1 MVRKIVVML
10 LAAGALCAAEI
21 ESRIVRVTVYPGMA
35 LVEREAALNL
45 KAGANTLTL
54 TGLPAVLV
62 DESVH
67 ARVTSGGGVAIEE
80 IKVERWFLSR
90 ADEGEARKV
99 ETAILDLERQIMLV
113 DGEQK
118 SLAAKEKFLHSIQAT
133 PPAGAGQS
141 AGLKVDAPA
150 WNSALSY
157 IGTQLNKIY
166 SEMAEFE
173 LKRRALKEEKE
184 AMEKQLAEL
193 QSAKPREDKS
203 IELTLRADAGGTGK
217 LAVTYLVSDV
227 TWWPGYEIRA
237 LPGEGRME
245 LLYTGQVRQKSGEEW
260 SDVEL
265 SLSTSQPARSATVP
279 ELWPW
284 DLRLWQP
291 SRVAMQKAGG
301 REDNAVLAASFDKAE
316 EMMAPEAPAGIDSRS
331 TSILFAIPGLRTIA
345 SGEEPARVVIA
356 RSSYAAAMSYITI
369 PKLSAF
375 VYLQGK
381 IVNEGLAPLLA
392 GQAMVYVDGDY
403 VGKTAIKPLAPGE
416 SADLSLGIDEG
427 LKVKRELVKKYERN
441 KGTLSKKQ
449 EMEYD
454 FRIVIENFK
463 KQTVKVKVVDQL
475 PRPLQEEIELG
486 DVKLSPP
493 PEEWDK
499 DKQQVSWT
507 LEIKPGGK
515 SELLLHFTV
524 SSPRSAR
531 VIGLD

>member
-1 MVRKIVVML
+1 MVRKIVLML
-10 LAAGALCAAEI
+10 LAAGALGAAEL
-21 ESRIVRVTVYPGMA
+21 ESRIVRVTVYPGAA
-35 LVEREAALNL
+35 LVEREADLNL
-45 KAGANTLTL
+45 KAGANTFTL
-54 TGLPAVLV
+54 AGLPAVLV

-67 ARVTSGGGVAIEE
+67 ARLISGRGLAIEE

-90 ADEGEARKV
+90 ADQGEARKV
-99 ETAILDLERQIMLV
+99 ETAILDLERQIMLLE
-113 DGEQK
+113 GELK
-118 SLAAKEKFLHSIQAT
+118 SLAAKEKFVHSIQAT
-133 PPAGAGQS
+133 NPAGQAS
-141 AGLKVDAPA
+141 AFRPDAAA
-150 WNSALSY
+150 WNTTLTYLGS
-157 IGTQLNKIY
+157 QLNKLY
-166 SEMAEFE
+166 EEMTTLE
-173 LKRRALKEEKE
+173 LKRRELKEEKE
-184 AMEKQLAEL
+184 ALEKQLAEL

-217 LAVTYLVSDV
+217 LTVTYLVSDV

-454 FRIVIENFK
+454 YRIVIENFK
-463 KQTVKVKVVDQL
+463 KQAVKVKVVDQL

-531 VIGLD
+531 VIGLE

>member
-99 ETAILDLERQIMLV
+99 ETAILDLERQIMLLE
-113 DGEQK
+113 GELK
-118 SLAAKEKFLHSIQAT
+118 SLAAKEKFVHSIQASN
-133 PPAGAGQS
+133 PAGQA
-141 AGLKVDAPA
+141 AAFRPDAAA
-150 WNSALSY
+150 WNTTLTYLGS
-157 IGTQLNKIY
+157 QLNKLY
-166 SEMAEFE
+166 EEMTTLE
-173 LKRRALKEEKE
+173 LKRRELKEEKE
-184 AMEKQLAEL
+184 ALEKQLAEL

-403 VGKTAIKPLAPGE
+403 VGKTAIKPMAPGE

-449 EMEYD
+449 EMEDDY
-454 FRIVIENFK
+454 RIVIENFK
-463 KQTVKVKVVDQL
+463 QQAVKVKVVDQL

>member
-67 ARVTSGGGVAIEE
+67 ARVSSGGGVAIEE

-99 ETAILDLERQIMLV
+99 ETAILDLARQIMLLE
-113 DGEQK
+113 GELK
-118 SLAAKEKFLHSIQAT
+118 SLAAKEKFVHSIQAT
-133 PPAGAGQS
+133 NPAGQAS
-141 AGLKVDAPA
+141 AFRPDAAA
-150 WNSALSY
+150 WNTTLTYLGS
-157 IGTQLNKIY
+157 QLNKLY
-166 SEMAEFE
+166 EEMTTLE
-173 LKRRALKEEKE
+173 LKRRELKEEKE
-184 AMEKQLAEL
+184 ALEKQLAEL

-203 IELTLRADAGGTGK
+203 IELTLRTDAGGTGK

-301 REDNAVLAASFDKAE
+301 REDNAVLAASFNKAE

-369 PKLSAF
+369 PKLSSF
-375 VYLQGK
+375 IYLQGK

-454 FRIVIENFK
+454 YRIVIENFK
-463 KQTVKVKVVDQL
+463 KQAVKVKVVDQL